1 MFSLKYCNLPWGGVL
16 CRGFGRMRVWRLA
29 WVLGLAGSVP
39 ASQGASSTGG
49 SSAAA
54 KVDFN
59 HDIRP
64 ILAENC
70 YLCHG
75 PDDGRRKAKLRF
87 DRKEEAFKALKDGSF
102 AIVPGDPG
110 KSQMMARVSSPDEQE
125 VMPPVKTGKKLSP
138 QQIELLRRWIAE
150 GAPWQKHWAFVA
162 PARPALP
169 PVKNQKWARNEI
181 DAFVLA
187 RLEKE
192 NLRPAPEADKATL
205 IRRVSLDLTGLPPT
219 IQEVDAFLADH
230 SPGAYAK
237 VVDRLLNSPHYGE
250 QMARYWLDAV
260 RYADSHGY
268 HIDGP
273 RDIWAYR
280 DWVIH
285 AFNSNMPFDQFT
297 VEQLAGDL
305 LPDATTEQRIAS
317 GYIRCAMSS
326 NEGGAI
332 ESEFLAKGTFDRVET
347 TATVWLG
354 LTLTC
359 ARCHSHKYDPISQ
372 HEYYSMFA
380 FFNSLDQPVFDQN
393 SLHADPFIK
402 LPTPEQTQ
410 RQEWLRKEIA
420 QGAAKIDAAS
430 AKVDQAQTAWMAKW
444 HESLSAGW
452 SPLEAISAKSMLPD
466 GTPFKILA
474 DQSILAE
481 GPNAR
486 SEDQEAVFKCEAG
499 NLAALQLEVMP
510 SGPPP
515 QTGGSQ
521 TSAAGFQL
529 AQFTAELIPPGPG
542 TVPQKLKF
550 VQAGADASEAG
561 HDADK
566 AIDDSLDSSWSIGTN
581 SAIGTHRAVFLLAE
595 PMKIETNAQLRVHLE
610 RGASTD
616 LQAIGH
622 LRLMAAQSEPLDA
635 SLRATELTP
644 WQVLGP
650 LAIES
655 LQAGMDTVYE
665 PEVHLHFDKT
675 YLGAFEEIRW
685 ENRPDFEDG
694 KEHALVGEIYSPKGN
709 GVYFLY
715 RNIRARADC
724 QAQLTVRADDLF
736 KIWVNDRQVGSRSA
750 VERPGDGPLKINV
763 DLHQGENKILMK
775 VVNYENKLCFF
786 SFAIDPDYMDNLP
799 GDVAAILAATACPT
813 GSQQVTVRDF
823 YRNHQAPEIKQ
834 LQDAVAAWRYED
846 AAVEKT
852 IATTLV
858 AKEMDKPRETFL
870 LTRGEYDKPGDPV
883 TRSVPA
889 ILPPLLRDQPTNRL
903 GLARWVVDP
912 SNPLTA
918 RVIVNRFW
926 QQYFGVGL
934 VKTAEDFGVQGER
947 PSHPELMDWLATEF
961 VRTGWDVKQM
971 QRLIVLSATYRQSSR
986 TTPELREHDPENRL
1000 LSRGPRFRVDAEVI
1014 RDEAL
1019 FISGLLVD
1027 QQGGISVKPYQ
1038 PPGLWQAVSHDNRAR
1053 YVSATDQSQ
1062 YRRSMYTFW
1071 KRQAP
1076 PPNMLL
1082 FDAPTR
1088 ETCTVRRA
1096 RACTPLQALD
1106 LLNDPQYVE
1115 ASRAFAQRIMLE
1127 GGNDDK
1133 SRIAYG
1139 VRLALARKPSSAETK
1154 VLENILQK
1162 QETTFRHDP
1171 VAADNYLKVGSFR
1184 QRRDLDPSELAAW
1197 TTVASVVL
1205 NLDETITKN

>member
-1 MFSLKYCNLPWGGVL
+1 MFSQHHSSHRMGGL
-16 CRGFGRMRVWRLA
+16 RFRRLGRIRAWRLA
-29 WVLGLAGSVP
+29 WAFGLAGFVP
-39 ASQGASSTGG
+39 ANHASP
-49 SSAAA
+49 SAGISAPEN

-70 YLCHG
+70 FLCHG

-87 DRKEEAFKALKDGSF
+87 DQKEEAFKPLKDGSF

-110 KSQMMARVSSPDEQE
+110 KSQLMARVSSRDDQE
-125 VMPPVKTGKKLSP
+125 IMPPVKTGKKLGP
-138 QQIELLRRWIAE
+138 QQIDLLRRWIAE
-150 GAPWQKHWAFVA
+150 GAPWQKHWAFAA
-162 PARPALP
+162 PTHPALP
-169 PVKNQKWARNEI
+169 AVKHPKWARNGI
-181 DAFVLA
+181 DAFVLS

-192 NLRPAPEADKATL
+192 NLRPGPEADKATL

-219 IQEVDAFLADH
+219 VQEVDAFLADH
-230 SPGAYAK
+230 SPEAYAK
-237 VVDRLLNSPHYGE
+237 VVDRLLSSPHYGE
-250 QMARYWLDAV
+250 HMARYWLDAV

-280 DWVIH
+280 DWVIR
-285 AFNSNMPFDQFT
+285 AFNRNMPFDQFT

-305 LPDATTEQRIAS
+305 LPGASTEERIAT

-372 HEYYSMFA
+372 NEYYSMFA

-393 SLHADPFIK
+393 STRPEPFIK
-402 LPTPEQTQ
+402 LPTMEQTK
-410 RQEWLRKEIA
+410 RQEWLRKQIDETEAKIQTA
-420 QGAAKIDAAS
+420 AAK
-430 AKVDQAQTAWMAKW
+430 VGQAETSWMNKL
-444 HESLSAGW
+444 HQSLSAGW
-452 SPLEAISAKSMLPD
+452 TLLQPVSAKSMVSD
-466 GTPFKILA
+466 ATPSKILE
-474 DQSILAE
+474 DQSILCE
-481 GPNAR
+481 GSDTR
-486 SEDQEAVFKCEAG
+486 SEDQEAVFKCDAG
-499 NLAALQLEVMP
+499 ILAALQIEVMP
-510 SGPPP
+510 PYSSPPAS
-515 QTGGSQ
+515 SQ
-521 TSAAGFQL
+521 TNATGFQL
-529 AQFTAELIPPGPG
+529 GRFTAELITPGAG

-550 VQAGADASEAG
+550 IQAAADSSEAD
-561 HDADK
+561 HEAAK
-566 AIDDSLDSSWSIGTN
+566 AIDDSLDSNWSVAPN
-581 SAIGTHRAVFLLAE
+581 SEGGAHRAIFVLAE
-595 PMKIETNAQLRVHLE
+595 PVKVEPNAQVRVHLE
-610 RGASTD
+610 RGASKD
-616 LQAIGH
+616 HCAIAH
-622 LRLMAAQSEPLDA
+622 FRVMAAQSDQLAA
-635 SLRATELTP
+635 SLRPTELTP

-650 LAIES
+650 LKNEN
-655 LQAGMDTVYE
+655 LQAGMNTVSE
-665 PEVHLHFDKT
+665 PEQQIDLNKT
-675 YLGAFEEIRW
+675 YPGAFEEIRW
-685 ENRPDFEDG
+685 QSRPDFEDG
-694 KEHALVGEIYSPKGN
+694 KENALVSEIYSQKGN
-709 GVYFLY
+709 GVFYLY
-715 RNIRARADC
+715 RIIKAATNG

-736 KIWVNDRQVGSRSA
+736 KIWINGRQVGSRTT
-750 VERPGDGPLKINV
+750 VEKPGDVPLKISV
-763 DLHQGENKILMK
+763 DLHAGENKMLMK

-786 SFAIDPDYMDNLP
+786 TVGLNVEYKDKLP
-799 GDVAAILAATACPT
+799 GEVAAVLTVTPQPT
-813 GSQQVTVRDF
+813 DSQQTTVRTYF
-823 YRNHQAPEIKQ
+823 QSHEAPELQQ
-834 LQDAVAAWRYED
+834 LLDAVAAWRYED
-846 AAVEKT
+846 AAIEKT

-870 LTRGEYDKPGDPV
+870 LARGEYDKPGEQV
-883 TRSVPA
+883 TRGVPA
-889 ILPPLLRDQPTNRL
+889 ILPPLLKDQPTNRL
-903 GLARWVVDP
+903 GLARWIVDA

-947 PSHPELMDWLATEF
+947 PSHPELLDWLATEF

-986 TTPELREHDPENRL
+986 ATPASRALDPENRL

-1014 RDEAL
+1014 RDNAL

-1027 QQGGISVKPYQ
+1027 QQGGISAKPFQ
-1038 PPGLWQAVSHDNRAR
+1038 PAGLWEAVSHDNRAR

-1088 ETCTVRRA
+1088 ESCIVRRA

-1115 ASRAFAQRIMLE
+1115 ASRSFAQRIMLE
-1127 GGNDDK
+1127 GGKDDK
-1133 SRIAYG
+1133 SRINYG
-1139 VRLALARKPSSAETK
+1139 IRLALARKPSDAETQI
-1154 VLENILQK
+1154 LENVLQK
-1162 QETTFRHDP
+1162 QRTRFRQDQ
-1171 VAADNYLKVGSFR
+1171 AAVDNYLEVGSFR
-1184 QRRDLDPSELAAW
+1184 HRGDLDPSELAAW

-1205 NLDETITKN
+1205 NLDETITKS

>member
-1 MFSLKYCNLPWGGVL
+1 MFSLEYFNPPSGRVL
-16 CRGFGRMRVWRLA
+16 ARVCGRMRVWLLA
-29 WVLGLAGSVP
+29 WVLGAAGLAQAGQ
-39 ASQGASSTGG
+39 AASSVERA
-49 SSAAA
+49 SATA

-64 ILAENC
+64 ILSENC
-70 YLCHG
+70 FLCHG
-75 PDDGRRKAKLRF
+75 PDEGRRKVKLRF
-87 DRKEEAFKALKDGSF
+87 DRKEDAFQPLKDGSF

-110 KSQMMARVSSPDEQE
+110 KSQLMARVSSTDQEE
-125 VMPPVKTGKKLSP
+125 VMPPVKSGKKLSP

-150 GAPWQKHWAFVA
+150 GASWQKHWAFVA
-162 PARPALP
+162 PERPAP
-169 PVKNQKWARNEI
+169 PAVKNQKWTRNGI

-192 NLRPAPEADKATL
+192 NLRPSPEADKATL

-219 IQEVDAFLADH
+219 INEVDAFLADH
-230 SPGAYAK
+230 SPEAYSK

-285 AFNSNMPFDQFT
+285 AFNSNMSFDRFT
-297 VEQLAGDL
+297 IEQLAGDL
-305 LPDATTEQRIAS
+305 LPEATTEQRIAS
-317 GYIRCAMSS
+317 GYMRCNMTS

-332 ESEFLAKGTFDRVET
+332 ESEFLARSTFDRAET

-354 LTLTC
+354 LTWTC

-372 HEYYSMFA
+372 REYYSLFA
-380 FFNSLDQPVFDQN
+380 FFNSLDEPVFDQN
-393 SLHADPFIK
+393 SPRPEPFIK

-410 RQEWLRKEIA
+410 RQQWLHQQIA
-420 QGAAKIDAAS
+420 EGEAKIESAT
-430 AKVDQAQTAWMAKW
+430 AKVNEAEAAWMTKW
-444 HESLSAGW
+444 HESLAAAPGR
-452 SPLEAISAKSMLPD
+452 
-466 GTPFKILA
+466 
-474 DQSILAE
+474 Q
-481 GPNAR
+481 
-486 SEDQEAVFKCEAG
+486 
-499 NLAALQLEVMP
+499 LAASV
-510 SGPPP
+510 
-515 QTGGSQ
+515 
-521 TSAAGFQL
+521 
-529 AQFTAELIPPGPG
+529 
-542 TVPQKLKF
+542 
-550 VQAGADASEAG
+550 
-561 HDADK
+561 
-566 AIDDSLDSSWSIGTN
+566 
-581 SAIGTHRAVFLLAE
+581 
-595 PMKIETNAQLRVHLE
+595 
-610 RGASTD
+610 
-616 LQAIGH
+616 
-622 LRLMAAQSEPLDA
+622 
-635 SLRATELTP
+635 RATELTP

-650 LAIES
+650 LKNES

-665 PEVHLHFDKT
+665 PEQQIDLNKT
-675 YLGAFEEIRW
+675 YAGAFEEIKW
-685 ENRPDFEDG
+685 EARPDFEDG
-694 KEHALVGEIYSPKGN
+694 KEHALVTEIYSQKGN
-709 GVYFLY
+709 GVYYLY
-715 RNIRARADC
+715 RIIKAPVDCRAELSARAD
-724 QAQLTVRADDLF
+724 DFF
-736 KIWVNDRQVGSRSA
+736 KIWVNGRQAASRTA
-750 VERPGDGPLKINV
+750 VERPGDGPLKVGIN
-763 DLHQGENKILMK
+763 LQQGENKILMK

-786 SFAIDPDYMDNLP
+786 TFGIDIDYGDKLP
-799 GDVAAILAATACPT
+799 ADVAAILTATDHPA
-813 GSQQVTVRDF
+813 SNQLATVRNYF
-823 YRNHQAPEIKQ
+823 RSHEAPEFKK
-834 LQDAVAAWRYED
+834 LQDEVAAWRYED
-846 AAVEKT
+846 AAIEKT
-852 IATTLV
+852 IATTLL

-870 LTRGEYDKPGDPV
+870 LTRGEYDKPGEPV
-883 TRSVPA
+883 TRGVPA
-889 ILPPLLRDQPTNRL
+889 ILPPLLKDQPTNRL
-903 GLARWVVDP
+903 GLARWLVDP

-947 PSHPELMDWLATEF
+947 PSHPELLDWLATEF

-986 TTPELREHDPENRL
+986 TTPELRARDPENRL
-1000 LSRGPRFRVDAEVI
+1000 LSRGPRFRVDAEVV
-1014 RDEAL
+1014 RDNAL

-1027 QQGGISVKPYQ
+1027 QQGGVSVKPYQ
-1038 PPGLWQAVSHDNRAR
+1038 PPGLWEAVSHDNRAR

-1062 YRRSMYTFW
+1062 YRRSFYTFW

-1076 PPNMLL
+1076 PPNMIL

-1115 ASRAFAQRIMLE
+1115 ASRAFAQRMMLE
-1127 GGNDDK
+1127 GGKDDK

-1139 VRLALARKPSSAETK
+1139 VRLAIARKPSAVETK
-1154 VLENILQK
+1154 ILENILN
-1162 QETTFRHDP
+1162 QELTKFRRDT

-1184 QRRDLDPSELAAW
+1184 QRSDLDPGELAAW